1 LYEAVAKGRS
11 ARSILDDQ
19 LVEPDPFAVDVATGV
34 EDHQGDIDGLIRR
47 FARGWTLERM
57 PVIDRLLLRMG
68 SYELMQRPDVPTAA
82 VISEAVEL
90 AKRFSTDDSSR
101 FVNGVLAR
109 IADEVREG
117 TRLRPG
123 GAADDEPD
131 HH

>member
-34 EDHQGDIDGLIRR
+34 EDHQGDIDELIRR